1 MKRRDLLKGLSIL
14 PLGGAAMIPTEQS
27 LAGSGIPPFNGPLV
41 PGPQVFQSI
50 GVEPLINCMGTYTII
65 GGSLERQ
72 IVREAMD
79 SAAKSFVQYDEL
91 ANGVGQ
97 RLAELTKAEWG
108 MISAG
113 CAAAMKHV
121 TAACVTGGNPEKLV
135 RIPDLTS
142 FEKTEVVIPRPSR
155 NVYDHAIRN
164 IGVTI
169 ITVDTLQELQDALND
184 RTAMVYFLS
193 DGSGDESH
201 FTVEAIAKLTK
212 PKNIT
217 FLVDAAAE
225 DLTVPCVHLEKG
237 ATVVAYSG
245 GKALCGPQCSG
256 IMLGQKDILQ
266 SAWQASSPHHGPGRD
281 NKVGREEMIGALAA
295 IEAWVTMDH
304 KAQWVKWL
312 SYLDTI
318 SKKVATING
327 VKTVVREPTSLNN
340 NTPVLLI
347 SWDPSQLHIS
357 AEDASEELGR
367 NKPRV
372 AVAIEKMKTNP
383 ADPVLTTIRVNAGQM
398 QPGEDR
404 IVSQRIHEVLSK
416 QRSPK
421 PVALKAS
428 SSIAGRWD
436 VTIEYYTSKT
446 NYTWVLEQND
456 NWIQGI
462 HSGRFATQNIAGT
475 MEGNIIKIKSQE
487 GEVENRINFTFT
499 GTVSPGNSGK
509 SGDTISGSVY
519 MVEYGTVIFTA
530 SRYSYKEEHNPIF
543 VPAGPPLST

>member
-1 MKRRDLLKGLSIL
+1 MKRRDVLKGLSIL
-14 PLGGAAMIPTEQS
+14 PLGAATMIPTEQP
-27 LAGSGIPPFNGPLV
+27 LAHSGIPPFNGPLV

-135 RIPDLTS
+135 RIPDLAN
-142 FEKTEVVIPRPSR
+142 FEKNEVVIPRPSR
-155 NVYDHAIRN
+155 NVYDHSIRN

-169 ITVDTLQELQDALND
+169 ITVDTLQELQDALSD

-201 FTVEAIAKLTK
+201 FTVEAISKLTK
-212 PKNIT
+212 PKNIP

-256 IMLGQKDILQ
+256 ILLGQKDILQ

-304 KAQWVKWL
+304 EAQWVKWL
-312 SYLDTI
+312 AYLDTI

-327 VKTVVREPTSLNN
+327 VKIIVREPNSLNN

-347 SWDPSQLHIS
+347 SWDPALLHIS
-357 AEDASEELGR
+357 AEDAAEELGR

-372 AVAIEKMKTNP
+372 AVAIEKKKTNP
-383 ADPVLTTIRVNAGQM
+383 GDSVLTTIRVNAGQM
-398 QPGEDR
+398 QPGEDK
-404 IVSQRIHEVLSK
+404 IVSQRIYEVLSK

-421 PVALKAS
+421 PAALKAL
-428 SSIAGRWD
+428 SSIAGRWN

-446 NYTWVLEQND
+446 PYTWVLEQND

-475 MEGNIIKIKSQE
+475 MEGDMIKIKSQE

-499 GTVSPGNSGK
+499 GIVSLDGSRK
-509 SGDTISGSVY
+509 SGDSISGSVY
-519 MVEYGTVIFTA
+519 MVEYGTAKFTA